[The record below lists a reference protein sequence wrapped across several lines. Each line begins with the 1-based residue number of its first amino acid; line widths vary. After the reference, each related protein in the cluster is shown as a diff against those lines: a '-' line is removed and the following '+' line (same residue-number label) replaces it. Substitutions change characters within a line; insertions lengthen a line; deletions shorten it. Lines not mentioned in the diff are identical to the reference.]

1 MLENEIW
8 RKLDADSV
16 SQCGSSPSFRQYKC
30 TILWLVMV
38 TALILRSYDGKEEGK
53 ILCNIYQT
61 VKNEAEH
68 FVGGF

>member
-1 MLENEIW
+1 
-8 RKLDADSV
+8 
-16 SQCGSSPSFRQYKC
+16 
-30 TILWLVMV
+30 MV

-68 FVGGF
+68 FVGVFNHLFHGLYMFVSKLYEIISLVDLDYRLPIILM